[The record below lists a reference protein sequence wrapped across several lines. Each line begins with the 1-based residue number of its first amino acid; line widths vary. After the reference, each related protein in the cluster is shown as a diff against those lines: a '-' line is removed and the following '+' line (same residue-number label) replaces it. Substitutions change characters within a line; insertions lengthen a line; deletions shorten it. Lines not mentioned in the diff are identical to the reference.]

1 MAKHLLTSSNNAY
14 HYNTEQAGYYQFVKL
29 KDIINYF
36 MVAYVGEDKLISK
49 VQRLDVYFH
58 AQRALQELSYD
69 TLRSH
74 KAQELVVSPGL
85 KVPVPPDFVN
95 YNKLAWVDNAGIE
108 HVIYPTDKT
117 SNPQFKGNLI
127 DYEDSHLSY
136 DASGY
141 TFTADTDGDNFYYVN
156 NNSRSGGAIA
166 GGEVNASGT
175 ATSTLNVG
183 AQLKIKVP
191 NLKMGRTY
199 LIRWR
204 CNPLSQNQLDNGTVT
219 GKFKVVLY
227 GDQGHKST
235 AGYKLGTRDYTPYST
250 TTYDGSTEVNLTAN
264 HSTYQATTDTDENTL
279 MFEVV
284 DESWTAT
291 IDNIVV
297 TEVIPYNNSH
307 DDTNTSILNLYGGPH
322 DSTTWDNYK
331 STTPSENNND
341 DYEDDTY
348 WPMHGERYG
357 LDPQH
362 AQVNGSF
369 YISEGFIYF
378 SSNLSGKTVILKYIS
393 DSLGATSELAVHKFA
408 EEAMYKWIMHAI
420 LSTRANISE
429 GQIRR
434 LKKERF
440 AEVRKAKLRLSNIKL
455 EEITQVLRGKSKQI
469 KH

>member
-1 MAKHLLTSSNNAY
+1 M
-14 HYNTEQAGYYQFVKL
+14 
-29 KDIINYF
+29 
-36 MVAYVGEDKLISK
+36 
-49 VQRLDVYFH
+49 
-58 AQRALQELSYD
+58 
-69 TLRSH
+69 
-74 KAQELVVSPGL
+74 
-85 KVPVPPDFVN
+85 
-95 YNKLAWVDNAGIE
+95 
-108 HVIYPTDKT
+108 
-117 SNPQFKGNLI
+117 
-127 DYEDSHLSY
+127 
-136 DASGY
+136 
-141 TFTADTDGDNFYYVN
+141 
-156 NNSRSGGAIA
+156 
-166 GGEVNASGT
+166 
-175 ATSTLNVG
+175 
-183 AQLKIKVP
+183 
-191 NLKMGRTY
+191 
-199 LIRWR
+199 
-204 CNPLSQNQLDNGTVT
+204 
-219 GKFKVVLY
+219 LY

-235 AGYKLGTRDYTPYST
+235 AGYKLGTREYTPYST
-250 TTYDGSTEVNLTAN
+250 TIYDGSTQVNLSTN
-264 HSTYQATTDTDENTL
+264 DSTYQATTDTDENTL

-284 DESWTAT
+284 DEAWRAT
-291 IDNIVV
+291 IDNIVI
-297 TEVIPYNNSH
+297 TEVIPGD
-307 DDTNTSILNLYGGPH
+307 DDTNTSISNLYGGPH

-369 YISEGFIYF
+369 YISQGFIYF

-420 LSTRANISE
+420 LSTRANIPE